1 MTRPI
6 VAHCWYRSANPSGE
20 NIAVERELA
29 LLDAGGL
36 RPLRL
41 DRRSDA
47 LLAAGPLARVRAATG
62 LHAGPAAVARL
73 ERELAALG
81 GDLLHVHNPWPS
93 LTYGVFEAAR
103 SLGLPTIQTL
113 HNYRLVASNTH
124 LLGPD
129 GARRPRDAAERRH
142 LAGMPALHGRVA
154 NVLYTRALAAYW
166 RRGVPLAAVD
176 AYLCPSA
183 FVREVMIGAGIPA
196 AKLVVKPN
204 FVAHRGPIG
213 DGPGGYALFVG
224 RLSAE
229 KGFDRLC
236 RAWRQVRLPLH
247 IAGDGPLAGLADGL
261 PGARRLGRLAPDQVL
276 AAMAGARFLVMPSTW
291 YETFG
296 LVLAEAMACATPCL
310 APRLG
315 AMSEIVEDG
324 VTGRLFAPG
333 DDDDLAAR
341 ARALWEEAPALR
353 AACRA
358 AYEARWTPERNLVH
372 LRRIYAAVAAG
383 RIAEATEPPAPS
395 AAAAAAAAG

>member
-6 VAHCWYRSANPSGE
+6 IAHCWYRSANPSGE
-20 NIAVERELA
+20 NVAVERELA
-29 LLDAGGL
+29 LLEEGGL

-41 DRRSDA
+41 DRRSDD
-47 LLAAGPLARVRAATG
+47 LLNAGALARVRAAVG
-62 LHAGPAAVARL
+62 LHASPAAVAAL
-73 ERELAALG
+73 ARELDGLG

-113 HNYRLVASNTH
+113 HNYRLVATNTH
-124 LLGPD
+124 LLGAH
-129 GARRPRDAAERRH
+129 GARRPRDAAERER

-154 NVLYTRALAAYW
+154 NLLYTRALAAYW
-166 RRGVPLAAVD
+166 RRGVPIDAVD

-183 FVREVMIGAGIPA
+183 FVRGVMIGAGIPA
-196 AKLVVKPN
+196 EKLIVKPN

-213 DGPGGYALFVG
+213 AGPGDYALFVG

-236 RAWRQVRLPLH
+236 HAWRDVRLPLH
-247 IAGDGPLAGLADGL
+247 IAGDGPLAHLADGL

-315 AMSEIVEDG
+315 AMAEIVEDG

-333 DDDDLAAR
+333 DDRDLAAS
-341 ARALWEEAPALR
+341 ARALWEEAPRLR

-372 LRRIYAAVAAG
+372 LRRIYTAVAAG
-383 RIAEATEPPAPS
+383 RIADAAEPSHAT
-395 AAAAAAAAG
+395 AAAAAG